1 MEKLSLYQIKNGFM
15 ELNNNADNISD
26 EDKAKINE
34 QLSIALK
41 NKSSDIIWYHFQN
54 KDLIEQVD
62 NEIKRLQAFKKFLL
76 NRDERY
82 NNYVMQNMK
91 QLGIEKIETKGGS
104 VQVAKSPLSVEITDE
119 NKIPTDFLKIE
130 MVQKVDK
137 NKIKEEFKKTGEVL
151 DGVKYNTNN
160 TYLKFN

>member
-1 MEKLSLYQIKNGFM
+1 MQELSLYQIKNGFM
-15 ELNNNADNISD
+15 ELNNADDISE
-26 EDKAKINE
+26 EDKIKINE
-34 QLSIALK
+34 QLNIALK
-41 NKSSDIIWYHFQN
+41 EKSSDIIWYHFQN

>member
-1 MEKLSLYQIKNGFM
+1 MENLSLYQIKNGFM
-15 ELNNNADNISD
+15 ELNNADDIRD

-41 NKSSDIIWYHFQN
+41 DKSSDIIWYHFEN

-62 NEIKRLQAFKKFLL
+62 NEIKRLQAFKKFLV

>member
-1 MEKLSLYQIKNGFM
+1 MQELSLYQIKNGFM
-15 ELNNNADNISD
+15 ELNNADDISD

-41 NKSSDIIWYHFQN
+41 EKSSDIIWYHFQN

>member
-1 MEKLSLYQIKNGFM
+1 MEELSLYQIKNGFM
-15 ELNNNADNISD
+15 ELNNADDISE
-26 EDKAKINE
+26 EDKNKINE
-34 QLSIALK
+34 QLNIALK
-41 NKSSDIIWYHFQN
+41 EKSSDIIWYHFQN

-82 NNYVMQNMK
+82 NNYVLQNM
-91 QLGIEKIETKGGS
+91 QELGIEKIETKGGS

>member
-1 MEKLSLYQIKNGFM
+1 
-15 ELNNNADNISD
+15 
-26 EDKAKINE
+26 
-34 QLSIALK
+34 
-41 NKSSDIIWYHFQN
+41 
-54 KDLIEQVD
+54 
-62 NEIKRLQAFKKFLL
+62 
-76 NRDERY
+76 
-82 NNYVMQNMK
+82 MQNMK

>member
-1 MEKLSLYQIKNGFM
+1 MKELSLYQIKNGFM
-15 ELNNNADNISD
+15 ELNNADDISE
-26 EDKAKINE
+26 EDKIKINE
-34 QLSIALK
+34 QLNIALK
-41 NKSSDIIWYHFQN
+41 EKSSDIIWYHFQN

>member
-15 ELNNNADNISD
+15 ELNNADDIRD

-91 QLGIEKIETKGGS
+91 QLGIEKIETKVGS
-104 VQVAKSPLSVEITDE
+104 VRVAKSPLSVEITDE

>member
-1 MEKLSLYQIKNGFM
+1 MKDLSLYQIKNGFM
-15 ELNNNADNISD
+15 ELNNADDISE
-26 EDKAKINE
+26 EDKIKINE
-34 QLSIALK
+34 QLNIALK
-41 NKSSDIIWYHFQN
+41 EKSSDIICYHFQN

>member
-1 MEKLSLYQIKNGFM
+1 MQELSLYQIKNGFM
-15 ELNNNADNISD
+15 ELNNADDISD
-26 EDKAKINE
+26 EDKNKINE
-34 QLSIALK
+34 QLNIALK
-41 NKSSDIIWYHFQN
+41 EKSSDIIWYHFQN

>member
-1 MEKLSLYQIKNGFM
+1 MQELSLYQIKNGFM
-15 ELNNNADNISD
+15 ELNNADDISE
-26 EDKAKINE
+26 EDKIKINE
-34 QLSIALK
+34 QLNIALK
-41 NKSSDIIWYHFQN
+41 EKSSDIICYHFQN

>member
-1 MEKLSLYQIKNGFM
+1 MEELSLYQIKNGFM
-15 ELNNNADNISD
+15 ELNNADDISD

-41 NKSSDIIWYHFQN
+41 NKSSDIIWYHFRN

-82 NNYVMQNMK
+82 NNYVLQNM
-91 QLGIEKIETKGGS
+91 QELGIEKIETKGGS

>member
-1 MEKLSLYQIKNGFM
+1 MQELSLYQIKNGFM
-15 ELNNNADNISD
+15 ELNNADDISD

>member
-1 MEKLSLYQIKNGFM
+1 MNELSLYQIKNGFM
-15 ELNNNADNISD
+15 ELNNADDISD

>member
-1 MEKLSLYQIKNGFM
+1 MQELSLYQIKNGIM
-15 ELNNNADNISD
+15 ELNNADDISD

>member
-1 MEKLSLYQIKNGFM
+1 MQELSLYQIKNGFM
-15 ELNNNADNISD
+15 ELNNADDISE
-26 EDKAKINE
+26 EDKIKIND
-34 QLSIALK
+34 QLNIALK
-41 NKSSDIIWYHFQN
+41 EKSSDIIWYHFQN

>member
-1 MEKLSLYQIKNGFM
+1 MKKLSLYQIKNGFM
-15 ELNNNADNISD
+15 ELNNADDISE
-26 EDKAKINE
+26 EDKIKIND
-34 QLSIALK
+34 QLNIALK
-41 NKSSDIIWYHFQN
+41 EKSSDIIWYHFQN

>member
-1 MEKLSLYQIKNGFM
+1 MQELSLYQIKNGFM
-15 ELNNNADNISD
+15 ELNNADDISE
-26 EDKAKINE
+26 EDKNKINE
-34 QLSIALK
+34 QLNIALK
-41 NKSSDIIWYHFQN
+41 EKSSDIIWYHFQN

>member
-15 ELNNNADNISD
+15 ELNNADDISD

-82 NNYVMQNMK
+82 NNYVLQNM
-91 QLGIEKIETKGGS
+91 QELGIEKIETKGGS

>member
-15 ELNNNADNISD
+15 ELNNADDISE
-26 EDKAKINE
+26 EDKIKINE
-34 QLSIALK
+34 QLNIALK
-41 NKSSDIIWYHFQN
+41 EKSSDIIWYHFQN

-82 NNYVMQNMK
+82 NNYVLQNM
-91 QLGIEKIETKGGS
+91 QELGIEKIETKGGS

>member
-1 MEKLSLYQIKNGFM
+1 MKELSLYQIKNGFM
-15 ELNNNADNISD
+15 ELNNADDISD

-41 NKSSDIIWYHFQN
+41 NKSSDIIWYHFEN

-62 NEIKRLQAFKKFLL
+62 SEIKRLQEFKKFLV

>member
-1 MEKLSLYQIKNGFM
+1 MKELSLYQIKNGFM
-15 ELNNNADNISD
+15 ELNNADDISE
-26 EDKAKINE
+26 EDKIKIND
-34 QLSIALK
+34 QLNIALK
-41 NKSSDIIWYHFQN
+41 EKSSDIIWYHFQN

>member
-1 MEKLSLYQIKNGFM
+1 MQELSLYQIKNGFM
-15 ELNNNADNISD
+15 ELNNADDISE
-26 EDKAKINE
+26 EDKIKINE
-34 QLSIALK
+34 QLNIALK
-41 NKSSDIIWYHFQN
+41 EKSSDIIWYHFEN

-62 NEIKRLQAFKKFLL
+62 SEIKRLQAFKKFLL

-82 NNYVMQNMK
+82 NNYVLQNM
-91 QLGIEKIETKGGS
+91 QELGIEKIETKVGS
-104 VQVAKSPLSVEITDE
+104 VRVAKSPLSVEITDE
-119 NKIPTDFLKIE
+119 KKIPTDFLEIE
-130 MVQKVDK
+130 MVQKVNK

>member
-1 MEKLSLYQIKNGFM
+1 MENLSLYQIKNGFM
-15 ELNNNADNISD
+15 ELNNADDISD

-41 NKSSDIIWYHFQN
+41 DKSSDIIWYHFEN

-62 NEIKRLQAFKKFLL
+62 NEIKRLQAFKKFLV

>member
-1 MEKLSLYQIKNGFM
+1 MEELSLYQIKNGFM
-15 ELNNNADNISD
+15 ELNNADDISD

>member
-1 MEKLSLYQIKNGFM
+1 MQELSLYQIKNGFM
-15 ELNNNADNISD
+15 ELNNADDISD

-62 NEIKRLQAFKKFLL
+62 NEIKRLQVFKKFLI

>member
-15 ELNNNADNISD
+15 ELNNADDISD

-62 NEIKRLQAFKKFLL
+62 NEIKRLQAFKKFLI

-82 NNYVMQNMK
+82 NNYVLQNM
-91 QLGIEKIETKGGS
+91 QELGIEKIETKGGS

>member
-1 MEKLSLYQIKNGFM
+1 MKELSLYQIKNGFM
-15 ELNNNADNISD
+15 ELNNADDISE
-26 EDKAKINE
+26 EDKIKISE
-34 QLSIALK
+34 QLNIALK
-41 NKSSDIIWYHFQN
+41 EKSSDIIWYHFQN

>member
-1 MEKLSLYQIKNGFM
+1 MNELSLYQIKNGF
-15 ELNNNADNISD
+15 
-26 EDKAKINE
+26 
-34 QLSIALK
+34 
-41 NKSSDIIWYHFQN
+41 FQN

-151 DGVKYNTNN
+151 DGVK
-160 TYLKFN
+160 

>member
-1 MEKLSLYQIKNGFM
+1 MQELSLYQIKNGFM
-15 ELNNNADNISD
+15 ELNNADDISD

-41 NKSSDIIWYHFQN
+41 NKSSDIIWYHFEN

-62 NEIKRLQAFKKFLL
+62 SEIKRLQGFKKFLV

>member
-1 MEKLSLYQIKNGFM
+1 MKELSLYQIKNGFM
-15 ELNNNADNISD
+15 ELNNADDISE
-26 EDKAKINE
+26 EDKIKINE
-34 QLSIALK
+34 QLNIALK
-41 NKSSDIIWYHFQN
+41 EKSSDIICYHFQN

-82 NNYVMQNMK
+82 NNYVLQNM
-91 QLGIEKIETKGGS
+91 QELGIEKIETKVGS
-104 VQVAKSPLSVEITDE
+104 VRVAKSPLSVEIIDE
-119 NKIPTDFLKIE
+119 KKIPTDFLEIE
-130 MVQKVDK
+130 MVQKVNK

>member
-1 MEKLSLYQIKNGFM
+1 MKELSLYQIKNGFM
-15 ELNNNADNISD
+15 ELNNADDISE
-26 EDKAKINE
+26 EDKIKIND
-34 QLSIALK
+34 QLNIALK
-41 NKSSDIIWYHFQN
+41 EKSSDIIWYHFQN
-54 KDLIEQVD
+54 KDLVEQVD

>member
-1 MEKLSLYQIKNGFM
+1 MEELSLYQIKNGFM
-15 ELNNNADNISD
+15 ELNNADDISD

-41 NKSSDIIWYHFQN
+41 EKSSDIIWYHFQN